1 MNESSFERQVLEEL
15 RREAL
20 EGWIIK
26 DAPIWHFVDVIA
38 ASPSR
43 NVFPIEIKGGSGY
56 LDISTVVRFGSEVER
71 AVSNNMLMEYV
82 PLHEA
87 PSDNPGAIGV
97 KPILATSREMPRA
110 SLDYAARFQ
119 IYVLSSARLLDDST
133 SHRIDIERFVSTL
146 VDELTVWDNRI
157 KSAHEDQSSGL
168 VAPMKEKEWFTIDI

>member
-26 DAPIWHFVDVIA
+26 DAPIWHFVDVIV

-133 SHRIDIERFVSTL
+133 SHRIDIETFCFDLS
-146 VDELTVWDNRI
+146 
-157 KSAHEDQSSGL
+157 
-168 VAPMKEKEWFTIDI
+168 